1 MRTLDKE
8 KEMLKKVSDLAENW
22 RCDHPEHMPPTMIA
36 LSPGTYEH
44 TCPKCKLVI
53 TFIVR
58 DKGSL

>member
-1 MRTLDKE
+1 
-8 KEMLKKVSDLAENW
+8 MLKKVSDLAENW